1 MHACTHIIK
10 ESKSSNDGKIDY
22 GPRGKVVE
30 KKKGMHRILI
40 KLVRFT
46 VQKF

>member
-30 KKKGMHRILI
+30 KKKRNAQNTN
-40 KLVRFT
+40 KTR
-46 VQKF
+46 